1 MPPHTYTA
9 HTSPPPANKE
19 KDAGTVTE
27 TLDVVLTHIS
37 DEPVTNSSLP
47 PPPNLTAEEEKRLW
61 RKIDMRLIPIS
72 TALYLVSYVD
82 RSNIGN
88 AKLQGLITQLDLTG
102 NRYNIVLTMF
112 YLFYCLCTIPS
123 NLLLKKCKP
132 SRWIPG
138 LALAWGIVA
147 TSMGLVK
154 TYHQFIGVRIC
165 LGITEAGLSPGI
177 YYLLSLW
184 YPRHMLS
191 WRFGLFCSGAT
202 FAGAFS
208 GLLAYGISFMSG
220 TGGLLGWS
228 WIFIIEGLITV
239 AVAILAFTSM
249 STPSTIPASE
259 FAKVLTFRAEA
270 DNCSVGE
277 EEAFR
282 WRHIPE
288 AVFDWKII
296 SGAFIDL
303 TNAAPGYGA
312 GLFLPSIINGF
323 GYNPAISQLLSV
335 PPYAI
340 ATAISVISCYY
351 SDRTRMRSP
360 FIIAG
365 ICVALVGF
373 GINISDAPIG
383 VKYFGLYFA
392 VVGTLAVTPII
403 ITWLGNNAVGHYKRG
418 VGIAV
423 QLMFGNIAGII
434 SSNAYRTED
443 APRYIHGHIAEI
455 GLLSMGLVL
464 VSTTALIYA
473 RRNARRDAEQREA
486 GEGGISVQYS
496 KEELK
501 RMGDRAPGFRCTL
514 FYDTTISI
522 AEM

>member
-177 YYLLSLW
+177 YYLWVPPIASFLLNRIVN
-184 YPRHMLS
+184 YPTDCR
-191 WRFGLFCSGAT
+191 
-202 FAGAFS
+202 
-208 GLLAYGISFMSG
+208 YGILATCSHGALDYSVPEPR
-220 TGGLLGWS
+220 GLLGWS

-239 AVAILAFTSM
+239 AVAILAFT
-249 STPSTIPASE
+249 
-259 FAKVLTFRAEA
+259 KA

-443 APRYIHGHIAEI
+443 APRYIHGREYF
-455 GLLSMGLVL
+455 V
-464 VSTTALIYA
+464 IYA
-473 RRNARRDAEQREA
+473 PSFLTLTLAIMMQILQR
-486 GEGGISVQYS
+486 
-496 KEELK
+496 
-501 RMGDRAPGFRCTL
+501 
-514 FYDTTISI
+514 
-522 AEM
+522 